1 MSPWLWS
8 LTANQSGFAFEAEQM
23 APNGTFPQGDE
34 PRPQTHPLPSPAD
47 HPIKAVCHLWV
58 LGGGDAAHPRPQRLL
73 CCHGPSPPSRDVV
86 GATLA
91 VWAPFPLASG
101 PSPRWPRLQ
110 PRVADVQVNA
120 VVVLGQ
126 IKEQA
131 GAQGLHLQAGL
142 LGCAPGGPPVGN
154 RSRRERG
161 CPHPSRAPGGLH
173 SALCVPTPPSAKVCP
188 QSSVSGVRRPRLRW
202 ALPSVSVGAQ
212 WGEVLSFP
220 ACTMG

>member
-1 MSPWLWS
+1 MAHFPRETSPGLRHT
-8 LTANQSGFAFEAEQM
+8 L
-23 APNGTFPQGDE
+23 
-34 PRPQTHPLPSPAD
+34 
-47 HPIKAVCHLWV
+47 
-58 LGGGDAAHPRPQRLL
+58 
-73 CCHGPSPPSRDVV
+73 SPPLQTTRSKQFVISGCLGEV
-86 GATLA
+86 MQLTPTPKGYSA
-91 VWAPFPLASG
+91 VTGPPLHPGMWWALRWLCGRLSHLLPARVHAGLVCSLGPGSG
-101 PSPRWPRLQ
+101 R
-110 PRVADVQVNA
+110 RVADVQVNA

-126 IKEQA
+126 TKEQA

-142 LGCAPGGPPVGN
+142 LGCAPGGPPVEN

-188 QSSVSGVRRPRLRW
+188 QSSVSGVRRPRLWW

-212 WGEVLSFP
+212 RGEVLSFP